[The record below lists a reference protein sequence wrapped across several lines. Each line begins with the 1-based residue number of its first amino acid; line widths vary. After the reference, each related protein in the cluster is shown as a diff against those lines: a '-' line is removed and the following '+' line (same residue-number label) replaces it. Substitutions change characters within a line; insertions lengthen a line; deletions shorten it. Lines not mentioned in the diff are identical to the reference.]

1 MSAPGSF
8 AGLSAVHVRQL
19 TQAEAVGAGGV
30 REAVDGDG
38 RAVRLHLEALAHLLV
53 QLEVGDRTPE
63 VGRCKQTPQ
72 NTHDVS
78 HVYERNLQ

>member
-1 MSAPGSF
+1 M
-8 AGLSAVHVRQL
+8 HVRQL

-63 VGRCKQTPQ
+63 VGRCKQ
-72 NTHDVS
+72 NTHDDS
-78 HVYERNLQ
+78 VYVRTKLKEAEYMYLRLWFMMLT